1 MKTIH
6 ILSFSLFVLVV
17 LDVILTAYG
26 LAYKQNVKELNPL
39 ITLLPFT
46 VSALIKIALTVLLI
60 LLMNACV
67 DMSYPDMNISTFIN
81 VLALALNLVY
91 ICVLINNII
100 MLLMVS

>member
-1 MKTIH
+1 
-6 ILSFSLFVLVV
+6 
-17 LDVILTAYG
+17 
-26 LAYKQNVKELNPL
+26 
-39 ITLLPFT
+39 
-46 VSALIKIALTVLLI
+46 LIKIALTVLLI